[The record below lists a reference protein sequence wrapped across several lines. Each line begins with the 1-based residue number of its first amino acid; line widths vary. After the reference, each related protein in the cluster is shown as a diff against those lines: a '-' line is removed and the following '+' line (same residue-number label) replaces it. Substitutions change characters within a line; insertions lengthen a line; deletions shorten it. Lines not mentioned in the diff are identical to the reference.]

1 MASGEWQVGHHAEAT
16 RPKGHIAGRKW
27 HRWSAGGARR
37 GHVAKGHAAERAHV
51 GAHVGAT
58 RKVGNRG
65 DSDDS

>member
-1 MASGEWQVGHHAEAT
+1 MWQLGHRAEAT
-16 RPKGHIAGRKW
+16 RPKGHMAGRKW
-27 HRWSAGGARR
+27 PMWSAGGARR